1 MKIEFAE
8 MVIKNIIAEKKDV
21 IARRLAVILA
31 DDEDT
36 IDKLYR
42 GVPVACTL
50 TGENM
55 EELKKELSSKTEV
68 VTAVHSA
75 SYMPNNNQVIFS
87 VDKIICRWFKTE
99 EDASK
104 YRETEEYNWN
114 TCSSCQRDDYEY
126 PAEYEY
132 KNTTSS
138 MSITHKQIK
147 DFVVFEYV

>member
-8 MVIKNIIAEKKDV
+8 MIIKNIITEKKDV

-36 IDKLYR
+36 ISKLYN
-42 GVPVACTL
+42 GVPVACEL
-50 TGENM
+50 IKENIA
-55 EELKKELSSKTEV
+55 ELKMKLSSKNEI

-75 SYMPNNNQVIFS
+75 SYKPNDNQVMFT

-99 EDASK
+99 EDANK
-104 YRETEEYNWN
+104 YRETGDYNWN
-114 TCSSCQRDDYEY
+114 NSCGSQREDYDY

-132 KNTTSS
+132 KNSASS
-138 MSITHKQIK
+138 MSITDNQIK

>member
-8 MVIKNIIAEKKDV
+8 MIMKTIIEEKKDV

-36 IDKLYR
+36 ISKLYN
-42 GVPVACTL
+42 GVPVACAL
-50 TGENM
+50 NNKNV
-55 EELKKELSSKTEV
+55 EELKLQLCSKTEV

-75 SYMPNNNQVIFS
+75 SYMPNDNQVIFN

-104 YRETEEYNWN
+104 YRETGEYNWN

-147 DFVVFEYV
+147 DFVTFEYV

>member
-8 MVIKNIIAEKKDV
+8 MIMKTIIEEKKDV

-36 IDKLYR
+36 IDKLYH

-50 TGENM
+50 TGKNT
-55 EELKKELSSKTEV
+55 EELKKQLSSKNEV

-75 SYMPNNNQVIFS
+75 SYTPSYNKIIFT
-87 VDKIICRWFKTE
+87 VDKFICRWFKTE
-99 EDASK
+99 EDANE
-104 YRETEEYNWN
+104 YRNTGDYNWN
-114 TCSSCQRDDYEY
+114 NCSDSQREDYEY
-126 PAEYEY
+126 PAEWEY
-132 KNTTSS
+132 KNSAS
-138 MSITHKQIK
+138 FMSITDKQIK

>member
-8 MVIKNIIAEKKDV
+8 MIMKTIIEEKKDV

-36 IDKLYR
+36 IDKLYH
-42 GVPVACTL
+42 GVPVACEL
-50 TGENM
+50 IHENV
-55 EELKKELSSKTEV
+55 EELKKQLSSKTEA

-75 SYMPNNNQVIFS
+75 SYTPNSNQVIFN

-104 YRETEEYNWN
+104 YKETGAYNWN
-114 TCSSCQRDDYEY
+114 NSCGFQKEDYEY

-132 KNTTSS
+132 KNSASS
-138 MSITHKQIK
+138 MSITNNPIK
-147 DFVVFEYV
+147 NFVVFEYV

>member
-1 MKIEFAE
+1 MKI
-8 MVIKNIIAEKKDV
+8 IIAEKKDV

-36 IDKLYR
+36 ISKLYN
-42 GVPVACTL
+42 GVPVACAL
-50 TGENM
+50 NNKNV
-55 EELKKELSSKTEV
+55 EELKLQLCSKTEV

-75 SYMPNNNQVIFS
+75 SYMPNDNRVFFD

-99 EDASK
+99 KDAQK
-104 YRETEEYNWN
+104 YRETGDYAWN
-114 TCSSCQRDDYEY
+114 DSCGSQREDYEY

-132 KNTTSS
+132 KNSTSS
-138 MSITHKQIK
+138 MSITAKQIK